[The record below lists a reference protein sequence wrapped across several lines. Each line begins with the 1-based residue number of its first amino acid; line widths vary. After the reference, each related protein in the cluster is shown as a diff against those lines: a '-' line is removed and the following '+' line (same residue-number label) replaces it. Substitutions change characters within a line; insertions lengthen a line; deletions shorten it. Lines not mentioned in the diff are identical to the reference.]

1 MGELEE
7 ELKFDISPPAE
18 EPRVSKTEKNIG
30 GRLML
35 WDRAPYYTLSP
46 LDAASRE
53 EETSPP
59 PLAPPPLRSPADR
72 GGGEGGGSSA
82 NDDEELLQLVRS
94 VARQSKQQQTL
105 KPNIKASRDPTRARS
120 HTPVRSEYESRSPGY
135 AAPR

>member
-59 PLAPPPLRSPADR
+59 LLAPADR

-105 KPNIKASRDPTRARS
+105 KPNIKASRDPT
-120 HTPVRSEYESRSPGY
+120 
-135 AAPR
+135 